1 MNLEWFAIGAGTI
14 VLLCVVY
21 RIFKLLFNILGPYVF
36 FQPIDLKKK
45 AGASWAVVTG
55 ATDGIG
61 KSYCFELAHRGFNIY
76 LVSRTESKLVQTRK
90 DILAKHPD
98 VEIRYATF
106 DFTNPSPSD
115 YQELLSQLNE
125 VNIGILIN
133 NVGMFF
139 EYPEYMHQ
147 VEGGLDTLA
156 NVAIVNILPP
166 TLLSAGILP
175 QMVSRKTGIVVNIGS
190 AAGAFPMAKWSV
202 YSASKKYVS
211 WFTATLRKEYG
222 HQGILFQTITPLMVA
237 TKMAGNPNTSFFC
250 PDSESYA
257 KSALKTI
264 GNSSDT
270 TGYIT
275 HQLEYEM
282 MNLLPEFIL
291 DRAVVRSSAQL
302 KAAALKK
309 REEKLLS

>member
-1 MNLEWFAIGAGTI
+1 MNIEWLAIGAGSI
-14 VLLCVVY
+14 LLLYIVY
-21 RIFKLLFNILGPYVF
+21 RILLVLFNILGPYVF

-61 KSYCFELAHRGFNIY
+61 KSYCFELARRGFNIY
-76 LVSRTESKLVQTRK
+76 LVSRTESKLVQTKK
-90 DILAKHPD
+90 DILLKHSD

-106 DFTNPSPSD
+106 DFTNPSPID
-115 YQELLSQLNE
+115 YQKLLSQLNA

-139 EYPEYMHQ
+139 EYPECIHQ

-166 TLLSAGILP
+166 TLLSARILP
-175 QMVSRKTGIVVNIGS
+175 QMVSRKAGVIVNIGS

-211 WFTATLRKEYG
+211 WLTATLRKEYG
-222 HQGILFQTITPLMVA
+222 DQGILFQTITPLMVA

-250 PDSESYA
+250 PDSDSFA
-257 KSALKTI
+257 KSALNTI

-282 MNLLPEFIL
+282 MNLMPEFVL

-302 KAAALKK
+302 KEAAMKK
-309 REEKLLS
+309 KEEKLLS